1 MKNTLKTV
9 ALVLALALVFVGGYV
24 LGSYKKDTGSAL
36 SADFLKRYNEISEYL
51 KKYYYEGTNQQ
62 EFENGMLHGL
72 ASSLGDPYTRY
83 LNEEELAEANAQ
95 DAESY
100 VGIGVVISVDDN
112 KMPKVARIYKN
123 SPAQKA
129 GLLENDVF
137 TAIDGVAVEP
147 NTELS
152 KISGK
157 LRGTSGTEVE
167 VTVDRSGKSLTMK
180 IVRAAVAIEYVS
192 TRMLSGNIGY
202 LSLSEFSQHSYS
214 EVQAGVEAL
223 QAQGMKKLVIDLR
236 SNPGGYVDSAVK
248 IADIFLDQGIVTYT
262 VDVQGNRHD
271 YSSDKEKLSIPL
283 VILVNGYSASASEI
297 VVGALHDRGVATI
310 VGTKTYGKGIIQMP
324 FPLSTGGQL
333 NVTIARYFTP
343 NGVCIHGI
351 GITPDHVVELPADVL
366 NGTVKLTDKTDSQL
380 QKAVE
385 LLKGM

>member
-1 MKNTLKTV
+1 MKNSLRTV

-24 LGSYKKDTGSAL
+24 LGSYKQDAGTGL
-36 SADFLKRYNEISEYL
+36 STDFVKRYAEISEYL
-51 KKYYYEGTNQQ
+51 KKYYYQGTTPQQ
-62 EFENGMLHGL
+62 FEDGMLHGL

-83 LNEEELAEANAQ
+83 LNEKELAESNAQ

-100 VGIGVVISVDDN
+100 VGIGVVISLDDS
-112 KMPKVARIYKN
+112 KMPKVARVYKN

-152 KISGK
+152 AISGK
-157 LRGTSGTEVE
+157 LRGTAGTQVE
-167 VTVDRSGKSLTMK
+167 VTVNRGGKSLTMK
-180 IVRAAVAIEYVS
+180 IGRAAVDIEYVT
-192 TRMLSGNIGY
+192 TRMLSGSIGY
-202 LSLSEFSQHSYS
+202 LSLSEFAQHSYS
-214 EVQAGVEAL
+214 EVLAGVESL

-236 SNPGGYVDSAVK
+236 SNPGGYVDAAVK
-248 IADIFLDQGIVTYT
+248 IADIFLDQGLVTYT
-262 VDVQGNRHD
+262 VDVQGSRHD
-271 YSSDKEKLSIPL
+271 YTSDKEKISIPL

-297 VVGALHDRGVATI
+297 VVGALHDRGAAAI

-333 NVTIARYFTP
+333 NVTIARYYTP

-351 GITPDHVVELPADVL
+351 GITPDYVVELPSDVL
-366 NGTVKLTDKTDSQL
+366 NGNVKLSDKTDSQL
-380 QKAVE
+380 QKAID
-385 LLKGM
+385 LLK